1 VTDANGDIVRHIE
14 GPVTTGFHRVA
25 WDLRY
30 PNVSPWVPEEKREVS
45 RYGPVGVLAE
55 PGNYTVTMS
64 RRVDGKLQ
72 DLNQSQT
79 FNVNSIREPTLP
91 GTSQDVRVAFS
102 RRSDELR
109 RAVSGSVSAID
120 ELLIALNAIK
130 EATLNSTA
138 SASLYEEA
146 DSMTQRAQK
155 LRTRLAGSLA
165 QDIVGYAG
173 PVSISKR
180 ITAANSGSRST
191 VYGPTA
197 MHKRSLEIADEE
209 FVGVGQQIDRL
220 IESEF
225 RELRQKLDAAGV
237 PWTPGRGVPVAN

>member
-1 VTDANGDIVRHIE
+1 VRHVE
-14 GPVTTGFHRVA
+14 GPVAAGFHRVA

-72 DLNQSQT
+72 DLNQSQS
-79 FNVNSIREPTLP
+79 FDVKSIREPTLP
-91 GTSQDVRVAFS
+91 GTSQDVRVAFN
-102 RRSDELR
+102 RQSDELR
-109 RAVSGSVSAID
+109 RAVKGSVSAID

-130 EATLNSTA
+130 EATMNSTA
-138 SASLYEEA
+138 SASLYEDA
-146 DSMTQRAQK
+146 NLMAQRAQK
-155 LRTRLAGSLA
+155 LRIRLAGNVA

-173 PVSISKR
+173 PVSISQR
-180 ITAANSGSRST
+180 ISAANSGSRST

-197 MHKRSLEIADEE
+197 VHKRSLEIAEEE
-209 FVGVGQQIDRL
+209 FAEVGQQLDRL
-220 IESEF
+220 IDSEF
-225 RELRQKLDAAGV
+225 RDLRQKLDAAGV